1 MGPLEELQ
9 FLDLVNFRR
18 LGASPAE
25 ITAKIFS
32 KIKLLEADGYDKMVL
47 GVHAWRQSPVN
58 RLYLKMVQEAI
69 GKGMTIKDYVLSVQK
84 ENKKYLSWEEIEGI
98 LSMNSKLVF

>member
-1 MGPLEELQ
+1 
-9 FLDLVNFRR
+9 
-18 LGASPAE
+18 
-25 ITAKIFS
+25 
-32 KIKLLEADGYDKMVL
+32 MVL

-69 GKGMTIKDYVLSVQK
+69 GKGITVREFIIGAQK
-84 ENKKYLSWEEIEGI
+84 ENKDYLSFEEIEAI